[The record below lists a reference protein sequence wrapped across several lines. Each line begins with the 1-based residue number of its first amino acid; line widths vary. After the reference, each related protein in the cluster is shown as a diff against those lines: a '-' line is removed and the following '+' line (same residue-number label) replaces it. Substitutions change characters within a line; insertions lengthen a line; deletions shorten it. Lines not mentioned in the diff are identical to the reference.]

1 VPETSQQQ
9 NKPEQKIAN
18 GVAAVSI
25 AAVLAVY
32 TAGYARTRLAGPQN
46 VSPAHAPPQTPHTAS
61 TPAPK
66 WKDGSFSGWGKSPHG
81 NIETTVVIKG
91 GRIHS
96 AVISQCRTRYSCSV
110 IKELP
115 PQVTQR
121 QSPEV
126 DYVSGATESTNA
138 YYYALVEALAKAA
151 IRHESRGEAPAQI
164 FGEGQSAF

>member
-9 NKPEQKIAN
+9 NKPDQKIAN
-18 GVAAVSI
+18 GLVAVSI

-32 TAGYARTRLAGPQN
+32 TAGYARTRLAGLKN
-46 VSPAHAPPQTPHTAS
+46 VSPAHAPPQTPHTAVAP
-61 TPAPK
+61 TPK
-66 WKDGSFSGWGKSPHG
+66 WKDGSFSGWGKSRHG
-81 NIETTVVIKG
+81 DIEATVVIKG
-91 GRIHS
+91 GRIQS

-115 PQVTQR
+115 RQVAQR

-151 IRHESRGEAPAQI
+151 LRHESAGVAPEER
-164 FGEGQSAF
+164 FGQGQSGF

>member
-46 VSPAHAPPQTPHTAS
+46 VS
-61 TPAPK
+61 PAPK